1 MPHVADRLSAFNGV
15 IEGPVQNG
23 RGDLLLQL
31 AGDVSY
37 CLQQTVQLEP
47 ILGGSEDYRSVIEEE
62 ESILNPLTELR

>member
-15 IEGPVQNG
+15 IKSPVQNG

-31 AGDVSY
+31 AGDVAY

-47 ILGGSEDYRSVIEEE
+47 ILGGSEDHRSVIEEE